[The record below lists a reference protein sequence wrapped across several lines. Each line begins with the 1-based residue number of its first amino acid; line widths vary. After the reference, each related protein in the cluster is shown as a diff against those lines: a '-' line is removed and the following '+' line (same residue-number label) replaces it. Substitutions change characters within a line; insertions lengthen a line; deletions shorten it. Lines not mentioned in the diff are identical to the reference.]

1 MNCHQDF
8 LVQDHPNSNILYANI
23 SNTNNIVLFVTLVL
37 RQNYLRIK
45 KNPDDMITRT
55 VIKKFNIE
63 LASLA
68 H

>member
-1 MNCHQDF
+1 M
-8 LVQDHPNSNILYANI
+8 
-23 SNTNNIVLFVTLVL
+23 L
-37 RQNYLRIK
+37 RQLFKNK